1 MKLNGDDSRDLSV
14 GYFWTV
20 LRFRENLHGSRPM
33 NMKEIVFIV
42 LERITPK
49 HEI

>member
-14 GYFWTV
+14 GYFWIV
-20 LRFRENLHGSRPM
+20 LRFRENFYGFRFM

-42 LERITPK
+42 LERIILK
-49 HEI
+49 YEI